1 MVDPEA
7 LRRSLGLRPRGA
19 RDAPTPAV
27 GRDTPG
33 AAEDPITDPA
43 RKPVGKLPPEVQVML
58 RSFYVKRPEIDLP
71 PHLHE
76 LQGTWGRYLGD
87 ARPTPREILLG
98 FRPAFILYI
107 APAYPQGG
115 PRWVQKKGGKSA
127 GTPHQTGE
135 LVDPG
140 LHDQPTLTE
149 KGFVAL
155 AECNKTNTHY
165 IYIAWKSD
173 PSRAPAPAPVLVEGK
188 NPRDARRL
196 AQVEKRKKDLEE
208 RRKRARSTRT

>member
-19 RDAPTPAV
+19 RDAPTEAPERK
-27 GRDTPG
+27 GSETPPKVAKQDAEE
-33 AAEDPITDPA
+33 AAPITDPA

-76 LQGTWGRYLGD
+76 LSGTWGRYMGD
-87 ARPTPREILLG
+87 ARPTPREVPLG

-115 PRWVQKKGGKSA
+115 PKWVQKKGGK
-127 GTPHQTGE
+127 GGE

-140 LHDQPTLTE
+140 LHDQPTPTD
-149 KGFVAL
+149 KGFVTL
-155 AECNKTNTHY
+155 PECNKVNNHY

-173 PSRAPAPAPVLVEGK
+173 PSKAPAPAPVLVQEST
-188 NPRDARRL
+188 RDARRL
-196 AQVEKRKKDLEE
+196 AQVERRKKDLEE
-208 RRKRARSTRT
+208 RRKRARRR